1 MDIVLVTSIEKLL
14 LWFSVKLCV
23 ILKWSCNPEGKQ
35 SRPNLKPLSY
45 PILSIIRRKYVNT
58 DRSEIRTLGYPIDLF
73 ISSASKNEMT
83 PGLACTIPLNTSRPN
98 PGRRKKINLYFY
110 FLTSLRASKG
120 FITALKQGSA
130 KKKMTLIFTLI
141 QLSEIMG
148 WERTQ
153 LTARLPGS
161 ITIFKTLVNPNIEFE
176 LTYRLPQDNDAGPIS
191 NVSCRMRII
200 FHWILILE
208 LFSLKVHT
216 VCRCLKPL

>member
-1 MDIVLVTSIEKLL
+1 M
-14 LWFSVKLCV
+14 KLCV

-130 KKKMTLIFTLI
+130 KKKNYVNFYFDTTFWNN
-141 QLSEIMG
+141 G